1 MGFEW
6 LWKQAGFG
14 MGGRF
19 FRKVD
24 GMVRGEEWRR
34 GVEQWEWA
42 GRVWFEAR
50 LLRM

>member
-1 MGFEW
+1 MAVETGW
-6 LWKQAGFG
+6 VRN
-14 MGGRF
+14 GGRF

-34 GVEQWEWA
+34 GVERLEWA